1 MDSVATETADT
12 DTDTAGADTV
22 DLAIVGGGV
31 IGALLA
37 HEALAAFPDLSIAVL
52 ERGLLGQ
59 GASSRSA
66 GVHFPRGATARVRSM
81 TEHSQRVWERL
92 GAELDLPIREL
103 GATVVSTAD
112 PGTLATTYP
121 RLGAE
126 TAPADPGRGWAAPP
140 GARAWELPGCHYA
153 DVQGVTGRV
162 LARLR
167 GRLTVLEGT
176 EVTALSAEAGVH
188 RLTLGHGRELRARRV
203 VLAPGPWIAHPAW
216 AELLAPLDLR
226 VKKIVATHV
235 EAAPAPDDPL
245 TVFHDEDAFLLP
257 LHGRGHY
264 LFSYTCD
271 RWDVAPD
278 DAELV
283 LERSDLDDA
292 QAQLGRFAPELVA
305 RCTSGRVFC
314 DAYSPRREPV
324 VAELAPGLVFAGA
337 AGGSGYRL
345 APAIAAEA
353 VAALDLAAL
362 DLTPTRNLSQPR
374 QRQS

>member
-1 MDSVATETADT
+1 MDTVD
-12 DTDTAGADTV
+12 GDTV
-22 DLAIVGGGV
+22 DLAVIGGGV
-31 IGALLA
+31 IGALVA
-37 HEALAAFPDLSIAVL
+37 HEAVAAFPDTSVAVL

-66 GVHFPRGATARVRSM
+66 GVHFPRGASARVRSM
-81 TEHSQRVWERL
+81 SEHSQHVWERL
-92 GAELDLPIREL
+92 GAELDLPIRAL
-103 GATVVSTAD
+103 AATVVTTAD
-112 PGTLATTYP
+112 PDALATTYP
-121 RLGAE
+121 QLGEE
-126 TAPADPGRGWAAPP
+126 TAPADPGRGWGAPP
-140 GARAWELPGCHYA
+140 GARAWTLPGCHYA

-162 LARLR
+162 LAQLR
-167 GRLTVLEGT
+167 ERVTVLEGT
-176 EVTALSAEAGVH
+176 EVTELSYEGVH

-216 AELLAPLDLR
+216 AELVAPLDLR
-226 VKKIVATHV
+226 VKKIVATHLQ
-235 EAAPAPDDPL
+235 AAPAPDDPL
-245 TVFHDEDAFLLP
+245 TIFHDEDAFLLP

-271 RWDVAPD
+271 RWDVVPD
-278 DAELV
+278 DSALV

-292 QAQLGRFAPELVA
+292 RTVLGRFAPDLVA

-324 VAELAPGLVFAGA
+324 VAELAPGLVFAGG

-345 APAIAAEA
+345 APAIAAA
-353 VAALDLAAL
+353 TVAAL

-374 QRQS
+374 QGQS